1 MGVPPLEGHL
11 VFVIWMETG
20 FRASV
25 QVCRSVWWERG
36 LEKAGGPGWLF
47 WSVWEKLSGFL
58 AWWTD
63 PRPTLVCGPGSC
75 REVKPTA
82 SAAYLAGS
90 EMCKYIIHKAAKER
104 LGRICGSV
112 GRTKKNVF

>member
-1 MGVPPLEGHL
+1 MGVLPLEGRL
-11 VFVIWMETG
+11 VFVIQMETG
-20 FRASV
+20 FCACV
-25 QVCRSVWWERG
+25 QVCCSVWWEG
-36 LEKAGGPGWLF
+36 DLEEAGGPGWLF
-47 WSVWEKLSGFL
+47 WSVWENLPGFL
-58 AWWTD
+58 AWWTG
-63 PRPTLVCGPGSC
+63 PRPTRVCGPGSC
-75 REVKPTA
+75 RKVKPAA

>member
-1 MGVPPLEGHL
+1 
-11 VFVIWMETG
+11 ME
-20 FRASV
+20 
-25 QVCRSVWWERG
+25 E
-36 LEKAGGPGWLF
+36 AGGPDWLF
-47 WSVWEKLSGFL
+47 WSVWANPLGFL
-58 AWWTD
+58 ARWTG
-63 PRPTLVCGPGSC
+63 PRPTRVYGPGSC
-75 REVKPTA
+75 REVKPAA

>member
-1 MGVPPLEGHL
+1 
-11 VFVIWMETG
+11 ME
-20 FRASV
+20 
-25 QVCRSVWWERG
+25 E
-36 LEKAGGPGWLF
+36 AGGHGWIF
-47 WSVWEKLSGFL
+47 WSVWAKLPGFL
-58 AWWTD
+58 AWWTG
-63 PRPTLVCGPGSC
+63 PRPARGYGPGSC
-75 REVKPTA
+75 REVKPAA